1 MLDLTLALL
10 EESTSSPPF
19 TGEDFLRK
27 LFPNFWSFLINFLA
41 LGVLF
46 LCVFFL
52 AYKPIKK
59 FVQKRKEYIADN
71 LKDSEESKAKYE
83 GLLKD
88 SDSVVIDAKKR
99 ADQIVK
105 EAQADANAEA
115 LRIRENANDEA
126 SRRLKAADE
135 EIKQARKKAQ
145 KDIRDEIVNVAMDAS
160 KAVLGREV
168 NEEDDHR
175 LVKDFI
181 DDLKEGKR

>member
-27 LFPNFWSFLINFLA
+27 LFPNFWSFLINLLA
-41 LGVLF
+41 LLVLF
-46 LCVFFL
+46 VVIFLL

-59 FVQKRKEYIADN
+59 FVEKRKEYIANN
-71 LKDSEESKAKYE
+71 LKEGEEAKTKYE

-88 SDSVVIDAKKR
+88 SESLIVDARKR

-105 EAQADANAEA
+105 EAQADATAEA
-115 LRIRENANDEA
+115 LRIESSARDEA
-126 SRRLKAADE
+126 SRRLEAADE
-135 EIKQARKKAQ
+135 EIKQAQEKAK
-145 KDIRDEIVNVAMDAS
+145 KDIRDEIINVAMDAT

-168 NEEDDHR
+168 SSDDNRR
-175 LVKDFI
+175 LVEEFVSDV
-181 DDLKEGKR
+181 KEGK